1 MAGSLQSGQN
11 LDKARKICN
20 ILIDDHFAEESGGLN
35 AVSWMLLN
43 SQADG
48 IGMSDYQ
55 IALAAAAKAC
65 TLTEWKD
72 WGILDTYALAMNKT
86 GDNVSAIKWQK
97 KAIELAKT
105 DEEGGGVDAV
115 AELEERLAEYEED

>member
-1 MAGSLQSGQN
+1 M
-11 LDKARKICN
+11 
-20 ILIDDHFAEESGGLN
+20 H
-35 AVSWMLLN
+35 
-43 SQADG
+43 
-48 IGMSDYQ
+48 
-55 IALAAAAKAC
+55 
-65 TLTEWKD
+65 
-72 WGILDTYALAMNKT
+72 KT